1 MALGVSERG
10 PQKGII
16 GQLTWPVVL
25 GLREPAIVGWPR
37 VRAAQF
43 TEMNRLLP
51 VICMVHVANGLAL
64 SMILW
69 SGIAHWKLLGWLAGL
84 CAVTGSAAGMAE
96 HRRQSLRADAASAA
110 IRRAGLA
117 TLMLGL
123 LWAIPPT
130 LFSAPATADQQLA
143 ICLMVMG
150 MMASAILIA
159 AKLPLVTL
167 VFNTILGAAM
177 AAMMVR
183 TGSPLLTALPLVCCL
198 WLNIGS
204 ISNGRAYLRRKHAEL
219 QLEERNEV
227 ISVLLKEFEQSG
239 ADWLWQIDSAKRL
252 WQVSPRLA
260 RAANSNVATLE
271 GTSLIRLL
279 AGGTWEGGRQSREL
293 ADLLDRL
300 NAREAFSDL
309 VVPVQVDGEQRWWR
323 LSAAPRYDDRGVFS
337 GFRGVGSDVTEQR
350 RSDDRIYRMARYDAL
365 TGLPNRLHLNE
376 ALSRT
381 LARAL
386 SDDRRCGLMLIDL
399 DRFKAVNDTLGH
411 PVGDRLLV
419 QVATRLRALL
429 GDQGLCGRLGGDE
442 FAVVLGDIADFGMLD
457 TLGGRI
463 IEVLSAPYEVGEH
476 VLHIGASVGSA
487 VGPLDGRTVET
498 LIRNADLAL
507 YRAKDDGRGV
517 HRRYEQK
524 LHAEAERRRMIEFAL
539 RSAID
544 RGQFSLAYQPI
555 VNTEDGRIQGFEA
568 LLRWQHPEDG
578 PRLPATF
585 IRRAEESGMIV
596 EIGDWVIARVA
607 ETLAR
612 WGADGTGQRLAVNI
626 SQRELDHALFF
637 RRLHHAMR
645 AARAPAALLEL
656 EISESLAMRCSREVL
671 DALALLRGDGATI
684 SIDNFGTGYSNLA
697 RLRELPIDRIKL
709 DRSVIEHI
717 ATRAEA
723 RTIAHAV
730 ISLVHGLGCEAVA
743 EGIESDAQANVLR
756 VIGCDV
762 LQGYAIAPP
771 MDEATLIA
779 WTRDQAR
786 RLAS

>member
-1 MALGVSERG
+1 MAFGVSERG

-51 VICMVHVANGLAL
+51 VVCMVHVANGLAL

-69 SGIAHWKLLGWLAGL
+69 SGIAHWKLLGWLAGI

-167 VFNTILGAAM
+167 VFNTILGTAM

-309 VVPVQVDGEQRWWR
+309 VLPVQVDGEQRWWR

-568 LLRWQHPEDG
+568 LLRWQHPELG
-578 PRLPATF
+578 MISPETF
-585 IRRAEESGMIV
+585 IPIAEETRLINA
-596 EIGDWVIARVA
+596 IGEWVLRTACSEAANWPEHI
-607 ETLAR
+607 
-612 WGADGTGQRLAVNI
+612 RLAVNLSAEQI
-626 SQRELDHALFF
+626 NDAQLPATVLSALSYSG
-637 RRLHHAMR
+637 L
-645 AARAPAALLEL
+645 APGRLEL
-656 EISESLAMRCSREVL
+656 EVTESAFLRRGEGSIPIL
-671 DALALLRGDGATI
+671 DSIQRLGVRIALED
-684 SIDNFGTGYSNLA
+684 FGTGYSSLGYLNGA
-697 RLRELPIDRIKL
+697 RFSTIKIDRSFVQGAASNSPESTAI
-709 DRSVIEHI
+709 I
-717 ATRAEA
+717 RAVVAMADSLGMTTTAEGAETADEFNSIRALGCRRVQGYLSGRPMSAGEA
-723 RTIAHAV
+723 RKLIDREER
-730 ISLVHGLGCEAVA
+730 SRDVA
-743 EGIESDAQANVLR
+743 
-756 VIGCDV
+756 
-762 LQGYAIAPP
+762 
-771 MDEATLIA
+771 
-779 WTRDQAR
+779 
-786 RLAS
+786 